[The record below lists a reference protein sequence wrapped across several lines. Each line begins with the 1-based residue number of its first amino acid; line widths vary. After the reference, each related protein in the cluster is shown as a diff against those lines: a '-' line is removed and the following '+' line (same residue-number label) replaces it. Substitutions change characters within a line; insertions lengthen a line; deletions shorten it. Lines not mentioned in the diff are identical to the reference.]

1 MRFSPTKYKL
11 MNVATGRVFDDEGW
25 TLSDPHGGPASLLRA
40 VYEGIVFSH
49 MTHVKRLLRNRKAPE
64 AIRLAGGAANSKV
77 WVQIFADALQ
87 SQKGEIFILLQA
99 VQGLMLHNA
108 VSQQLILGDTFF
120 FHS

>member
-1 MRFSPTKYKL
+1 MKYKH
-11 MNVATGRVFDDEGW
+11 
-25 TLSDPHGGPASLLRA
+25 HGGMGQWHPLEDSEMHCERASADTCEGVGRGSSFLLKNSPG
-40 VYEGIVFSH
+40 V
-49 MTHVKRLLRNRKAPE
+49 LW
-64 AIRLAGGAANSKV
+64 GAALREASGLQKADHV
-77 WVQIFADALQ
+77 VEGAVQIFADALQ

>member
-1 MRFSPTKYKL
+1 MEAWD
-11 MNVATGRVFDDEGW
+11 NGI
-25 TLSDPHGGPASLLRA
+25 LLRTVKCTVKELQPIPA
-40 VYEGIVFSH
+40 RGRPGLFIFAEKFTGSPPGSCAAAPLREASGLQKADHVVEG
-49 MTHVKRLLRNRKAPE
+49 A
-64 AIRLAGGAANSKV
+64 
-77 WVQIFADALQ
+77 VQIFADALQ

>member
-1 MRFSPTKYKL
+1 MKELQPIPARGRPGLFIFAEKFTGSPPGSCAAAPLREASGLQKADH
-11 MNVATGRVFDDEGW
+11 VVEG
-25 TLSDPHGGPASLLRA
+25 A
-40 VYEGIVFSH
+40 
-49 MTHVKRLLRNRKAPE
+49 
-64 AIRLAGGAANSKV
+64 
-77 WVQIFADALQ
+77 VQIFADALQ